1 MSLFEVYKQSHVQS
15 ARTSSYLGIGNGF
28 SISLF
33 HNDFYT
39 YNSDYWR
46 LTLDGFTGIMLENLS
61 LNFQTNWGDAGG
73 AVIGKKIESF
83 VNSKFIKFLAGQSVA
98 GFQPF
103 ICSDAWTQQKMS
115 GDAQP
120 IQVQLKFR
128 AYNLDRMGCTN
139 YNDIILFLTH
149 ICSPVKSS
157 SSSNNPPNRGGL
169 GDDIASTLKNT
180 VAGAGNI
187 VGTIVESGK
196 TFVAG
201 YSNQV
206 GEGETAEQ
214 VAGRKNKFA
223 AAAKSLVET
232 ADSTYN
238 KIVSKTGAGKN
249 NGNFTVDFTLGDKI
263 NKINKKNLYVN
274 SKNENAEIVTSEI
287 NIDWIVK
294 SFSFTP
300 SRQFQ
305 MVKEQGISVPKP
317 LWINFDLTLET
328 RLSLSNRYIYNV
340 LIPHS
345 ININE
350 TVLSP

>member
-1 MSLFEVYKQSHVQS
+1 MSLYKIYDASNVDM
-15 ARTSSYLGIGNGF
+15 AKTNSYLGIGNGF
-28 SISLF
+28 CVSLF
-33 HNDFYT
+33 HNDFHK

-46 LTLDGFTGIMLENLS
+46 IPIENFTGIMLENLS

-73 AVIGKKIESF
+73 AILGKKIDSF
-83 VNSKFIKFLAGQSVA
+83 VNSKFVKMLAGQSDA

-103 ICSDAWTQQKMS
+103 ICSDAWTQQKMA

-120 IQVQLKFR
+120 VQVQLKFR

-139 YNDIILFLTH
+139 YNDVILFLTH

-157 SSSNNPPNRGGL
+157 SSSNNPAGRGGL
-169 GDDIASTLKNT
+169 GDDIASTLNND
-180 VAGAGNI
+180 VDGASNI

-201 YSNQV
+201 FSNQV
-206 GEGETAEQ
+206 GEGETADQ

-238 KIVSKTGAGKN
+238 KIVSKTAAGKN
-249 NGNFTVDFTLGDKI
+249 NGNFTVDFSLGD
-263 NKINKKNLYVN
+263 KINKKNLYVN
-274 SKNENAEIVTSEI
+274 SKNENAERVTSEI

-317 LWINFDLTLET
+317 LWINFDLSLET

-340 LIPHS
+340 LIPQS

>member
-1 MSLFEVYKQSHVQS
+1 MSLYKIYDASNVDM
-15 ARTSSYLGIGNGF
+15 AKTNSYLGVGNGF
-28 SISLF
+28 CVSLF
-33 HNDFYT
+33 HNDFHK

-46 LTLDGFTGIMLENLS
+46 IPIENFSGIMLENLS

-83 VNSKFIKFLAGQSVA
+83 VNSKFVKMLAGQSDA

-115 GDAQP
+115 GEAQP
-120 IQVQLKFR
+120 VQVQLKFR

-157 SSSNNPPNRGGL
+157 SAANNPANRGGL
-169 GDDIASTLKNT
+169 GDDIASTLNNT

-214 VAGRKNKFA
+214 VANRKNKFA

-263 NKINKKNLYVN
+263 NKKNLYVN
-274 SKNENAEIVTSEI
+274 TKNENAERVTSEI

-340 LIPHS
+340 LIPQS
-345 ININE
+345 IHINE

>member
-1 MSLFEVYKQSHVQS
+1 MSLYKIYDASNVDM
-15 ARTSSYLGIGNGF
+15 AKTNSYLGVGNGF
-28 SISLF
+28 CVSLF
-33 HNDFYT
+33 HNDFHK

-46 LTLDGFTGIMLENLS
+46 IPIENFSGIMLENLS

-83 VNSKFIKFLAGQSVA
+83 VNSKFVKMLAGQSDA

-115 GDAQP
+115 GEAQP
-120 IQVQLKFR
+120 VQVQLKFR

-157 SSSNNPPNRGGL
+157 SAANNPANRGGL
-169 GDDIASTLKNT
+169 GDDIASTLNNT

-214 VAGRKNKFA
+214 VANRKNKFA

-249 NGNFTVDFTLGDKI
+249 NGNFTVDFTLGD
-263 NKINKKNLYVN
+263 KINKKNLYVN

-340 LIPHS
+340 LIPKS
-345 ININE
+345 IHINE

>member
-1 MSLFEVYKQSHVQS
+1 MSLYKIYDAANVDM
-15 ARTSSYLGIGNGF
+15 AKTNSYLGVGNGF
-28 SISLF
+28 CVSLF
-33 HNDFYT
+33 HNDFHK

-46 LTLDGFTGIMLENLS
+46 IPIENFSGIMLENLS
-61 LNFQTNWGDAGG
+61 LNFQTNWSDAGG
-73 AVIGKKIESF
+73 AVLGKKIDSF
-83 VNSKFIKFLAGQSVA
+83 VNSKFVKMLAGQSDA

-103 ICSDAWTQQKMS
+103 ICSDAWTQQKMV

-120 IQVQLKFR
+120 VQVQLKFR

-139 YNDIILFLTH
+139 YNDVILFLTH

-157 SSSNNPPNRGGL
+157 SSSNNPANRGGL
-169 GDDIASTLKNT
+169 GDDIASTLNNT

-187 VGTIVESGK
+187 IGTIVESGK

-263 NKINKKNLYVN
+263 NKKNLYVN
-274 SKNENAEIVTSEI
+274 SKNENAETVTSEI

-317 LWINFDLTLET
+317 LWINFDLSLET

-340 LIPHS
+340 LIPQS